1 MHQVCRRTTHVNR
14 VRPLVE
20 AQYRDLVR
28 LVGPVRRRRLVGGL
42 RRIAIALVLLVAG
55 VLSLAIDISA
65 FSVRSDSA
73 AADAAIV
80 LGAAVDDDRPSPVLE
95 ERLRHAAA
103 LYESGQIDRIILTGG
118 VGQGDTLSESEAGRA
133 WLIASGVPA
142 DRLLIEN
149 RSRTTK
155 QNSAFAMPLLAEHDV
170 DRMLI
175 VGDPLHMRRA
185 TRIATDL
192 GLDAHPSPTPSSR
205 FRTLHTQIPML
216 LREVYHSLH
225 YVMTRQ

>member
-1 MHQVCRRTTHVNR
+1 M
-14 VRPLVE
+14 
-20 AQYRDLVR
+20 
-28 LVGPVRRRRLVGGL
+28 
-42 RRIAIALVLLVAG
+42 RRIAIALALLVAG

-155 QNSAFAMPLLAEHDV
+155 QNFAFAMPLLAEHDV

-175 VGDPLHMRRA
+175 VSDPLHMRRA
-185 TRIATDL
+185 TRIATDP

-216 LREVYHSLH
+216 LREVYHSLR